1 MVVNERV
8 YPYFVV
14 WDRSP
19 MKGEIDP
26 VSRQRSQA
34 HCLVA
39 FVLGILHR
47 RAGGDVEL
55 EVVVLKIANR

>member
-1 MVVNERV
+1 
-8 YPYFVV
+8 
-14 WDRSP
+14 

-39 FVLGILHR
+39 FVLGILHH
-47 RAGGDVEL
+47 RAGGVVEL
-55 EVVVLKIANR
+55 EVVVLKVANR